1 MGFLFDIPLMVTGP
15 ILLVVLVGGT
25 ILALNA
31 FRRHVLPRL
40 RFGEGD
46 GDFNAA
52 MVASIMVFY
61 GLATALIAVNVWE
74 AYEKIREVTKQEAAS
89 LAVLYRNVSEYPEP
103 VRGVLREEIRAYTY
117 RVIHESWPLQRRGRV
132 PTQGVGSMDRLQSAL
147 MRFEPVSEAQKGL
160 ALETL
165 ASYSRLID
173 ARRMRVD
180 SVERRL
186 PGVLWLVIILGAFI
200 SLVSAFFFPVLDARV
215 HRTQVGLL
223 ATFIGLVI
231 FIILALDR
239 PYDGDLGLTPEPYE
253 IVYKQLMAP

>member
-1 MGFLFDIPLMVTGP
+1 MGFLFDLPLIVTGP
-15 ILLVVLVGGT
+15 ALLVILVGGS
-25 ILALNA
+25 LLGLHW
-31 FRRHVLPRL
+31 FRKHMHPRL

-74 AYEKIREVTKQEAAS
+74 VYEKVKEATQHEAAT
-89 LAVLYRNVSEYPEP
+89 LAVLYRNASEYPEP
-103 VRGVLREEIRAYTY
+103 VRGVLREQIRAYTH
-117 RVIHESWPLQRRGRV
+117 RVIHEAWPLQRRGRI
-132 PTQGVGSMDRLQSAL
+132 PAEGVKAMNQFQSTL
-147 MRFEPVSEAQKGL
+147 LRFEPVTEAQKGL

-165 ASYSRLID
+165 ASYSRMME
-173 ARRMRVD
+173 ARRTRVD
-180 SVERRL
+180 SIERKL
-186 PGVLWLVIILGAFI
+186 PGVMWLVILLGACI
-200 SLVSAFFFPVLDARV
+200 SLVSTFYFPVPDARI

-239 PYDGDLGLTPEPYE
+239 PYDGDLRLTAKPYE
-253 IVYKQLMAP
+253 MVYEQLMAP